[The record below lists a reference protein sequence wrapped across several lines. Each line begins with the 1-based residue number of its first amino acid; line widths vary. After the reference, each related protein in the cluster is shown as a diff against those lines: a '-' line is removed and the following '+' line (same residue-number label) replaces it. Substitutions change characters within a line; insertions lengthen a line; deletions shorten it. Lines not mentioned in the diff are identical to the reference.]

1 MIKNLY
7 HWLPGPPA
15 ARIVILSLAAL
26 VILVAVIWSYEVL
39 GDLLDSGG
47 TVGE

>member
-15 ARIVILSLAAL
+15 ARIATLSLAAL

-39 GDLLDSGG
+39 GDMLDSGG